1 MPEVS
6 SRPRMGFKE
15 VMAKIGHLG
24 LPGDPPLWE
33 DMSVGKKIL
42 VCVQIPMFLLTILGI
57 LIFVLD
63 LSGL

>member
-1 MPEVS
+1 
-6 SRPRMGFKE
+6 
-15 VMAKIGHLG
+15 MAKIGHLG